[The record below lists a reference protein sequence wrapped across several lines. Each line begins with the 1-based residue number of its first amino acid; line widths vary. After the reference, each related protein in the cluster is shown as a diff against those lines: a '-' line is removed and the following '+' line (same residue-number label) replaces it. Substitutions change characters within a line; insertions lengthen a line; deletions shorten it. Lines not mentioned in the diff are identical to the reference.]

1 MRSDPRAQSMPR
13 YYSKLQSSLAT
24 HPETEPAE
32 LLSVEGEGTL
42 TPEQLADDVARTQEK
57 LANLRREQESLE
69 KQKRELEDLARRQE
83 EFQSGR
89 GELVDK
95 LTRGLAFLERQTT
108 ETHRRVEQLE
118 GATGNFRSHL
128 ASLEGIDPTRWSQ
141 AEAGK
146 ELTRALGLL
155 DVARNDFN
163 QARGKLLG
171 PEAEG
176 GEIAEAPGSAP
187 RTGEQPFIYWL
198 KAGFAFTL
206 PLLVIGLMI
215 FFILYLRLWKT
226 A

>member
-1 MRSDPRAQSMPR
+1 MHTDSRDPSMPR

-24 HPETEPAE
+24 QPDAETGE
-32 LLSVEGEGTL
+32 LISAEGTL

-57 LANLRREQESLE
+57 LAHLRREQDVLE
-69 KQKRELEDLARRQE
+69 KQKRELEDLARRQD
-83 EFQSGR
+83 EFQNGR
-89 GELVDK
+89 EELVDK
-95 LTRGLAFLERQTT
+95 LTRGLAYLERQTADA
-108 ETHRRVEQLE
+108 HRRVEQLE
-118 GATGNFRSHL
+118 GATGNFRTHL
-128 ASLEGIDPTRWSQ
+128 SSLDVIDPTRWSQ

-171 PEAEG
+171 PEAD
-176 GEIAEAPGSAP
+176 GSDATDHP
-187 RTGEQPFIYWL
+187 VDARRGAEQPFLYWL

-206 PLLVIGLMI
+206 PLLLIGLMI
-215 FFILYLRLWKT
+215 FVILCWRLWRP